1 MSAVT
6 LENKN
11 TGWAR
16 LFRVRRL
23 IRFRW
28 ANQEPVFVAEHTAD
42 TVFNPVSA
50 GFALSLLEMTLARLT
65 ALIIR
70 LGILIAPFARAYA
83 SVLFCDSPWL
93 GAWFALLTWF
103 SPQTALPGLLGL
115 LCAAGWGRVLG
126 LSKPGE
132 PHWVNGLLTGLV
144 IGAIHPLDMQLLAWV
159 AIASLLVTL
168 STHWLAGLLWQTG
181 RLPVL
186 SLPFTLVTWAI
197 LLTQPYR
204 AATLA
209 SVAGLANTQTLFTP
223 RLDPFFTSLGWLFL
237 VPDPLAGIFLF
248 LGLVVA
254 SRYLGL
260 LAAAGYLAGLAGFHL
275 FNLGDPHGNGFNF
288 MLTAMAL
295 GGIFTVPSRAGFAFA
310 VVGSAL
316 SGWAAVALSGMLY
329 GFALPLLTAP
339 FLLAVYLCLGALSA
353 RTGWRKPYL
362 NLELPASPEI
372 TYERARLAEARGAP
386 ADSLPLALPFYGEW
400 QVSQGFDG
408 PHTHREAWRHAL
420 DFHIVENGRSHNGDG
435 ASLTDY
441 YCFCAPV
448 LAPAA
453 GQVVRFRSD
462 LPDMPP
468 GEVDIVNNWGNFVLL
483 RMGNGLYVK
492 LAHLKQGSL
501 TVNVGEWV
509 NPGQRIAACGSSG
522 RSPQPHLHLHVQI
535 GEYLGGS
542 TLPFHFGNALVRS
555 GDQTTRNFHLCK
567 RPLDGDF
574 ISAAPISEPL
584 AAAMKL
590 PAGLSFRY
598 RIKTPENGAG
608 NTACLNVNLSLLGQF
623 RLTETQGASAA
634 FEKTAAVIGF
644 YDRQGKTALLLDLWL
659 LALGLTPLSSSAEC
673 WSDRP
678 SMRLLPI
685 GWGRHLLA
693 ALLRP
698 LGTGCDSHYCRHWDE
713 EMQVWRQQGEHRI
726 HLAPGIVWQA
736 HTLAEIKPGVG
747 VRRMRLDCF
756 GQIWEAVLENTS
768 WVSDKQAVL

>member
-1 MSAVT
+1 MNAVT

-11 TGWAR
+11 SGLAK
-16 LFRVRRL
+16 LFRVCQL
-23 IRFRW
+23 IRLPR
-28 ANQEPVFVAEHTAD
+28 ANKKLALISDCHTDSVLKTEP
-42 TVFNPVSA
+42 A
-50 GFALSLLEMTLARLT
+50 GFAQSVLDMTLARLT
-65 ALIIR
+65 AFIIH
-70 LGILIAPFARAYA
+70 LGVLIAAFSRAYA
-83 SVLFCDSPWL
+83 SVLFCDSPWM

-126 LSKPGE
+126 LSKPAE

-144 IGAIHPLDMQLLAWV
+144 IGVIHPFDAQLLAWV
-159 AIASLLVTL
+159 AIASLSVTL
-168 STHWLAGLLWQTG
+168 ITHWLAGLLWQIG

-204 AATLA
+204 ATSLA
-209 SVAGLANTQTLFTP
+209 SVASMANSHTVFTP
-223 RLDPFFTSLGWLFL
+223 WLDSFFTSLGWLFL
-237 VPDPLAGIFLF
+237 VPNPMVGALLY

-260 LAAAGYLAGLAGFHL
+260 LALTGYLAGLVGFQL

-310 VVGSAL
+310 VAGSAL
-316 SGWAAVALSGMLY
+316 SGWTAVALNGMLY

-353 RTGWRKPYL
+353 RTVWRKPYL
-362 NLELPASPEI
+362 NLELPAAPEI

-386 ADSLPLALPFYGEW
+386 ADSLPLTLPFYGEW

-420 DFHIVENGRSHNGDG
+420 DFHIVENGRSHSGDG

-441 YCFCAPV
+441 YCFGAPV
-448 LAPAA
+448 LSPAA
-453 GQVVRFRSD
+453 GQVVRLRSD

-468 GEVDIVNNWGNFVLL
+468 GEVDLVNNWGNFVLL

-535 GEYLGGS
+535 GDSLGGL
-542 TLPFHFGNALVRS
+542 TIPFHFGTMLIRG
-555 GDQTTRNFHLCK
+555 GDQAARNFHLCK
-567 RPLDGDF
+567 RPSDGDF
-574 ISAAPISEPL
+574 VSAAPISEPL
-584 AAAMKL
+584 ASAMKL
-590 PAGLSFRY
+590 SAGLSLRY

-659 LALGLTPLSSSAEC
+659 LALGLTPLSSTAEC
-673 WSDRP
+673 WEDRP

-685 GWGRHLLA
+685 GLGRRLLV
-693 ALLRP
+693 ALLHP
-698 LGTGCDSHYCRHWDE
+698 LGTGCDSHYCRHWDA
-713 EMQVWRQQGEHRI
+713 EMQVWRQEGKHRI
-726 HLAPGIVWQA
+726 RLAPGIAWQA

-747 VRRMRLDCF
+747 VRRMRMDCF
-756 GQIWEAVLENTS
+756 GQTWEAVLENAG
-768 WVSDKQAVL
+768 WGLDQASGQ